1 MDLRHDHGALI
12 HVVRACDNADAP
24 DLVAIGGENSVSVLL
39 ITNTAADLLASF
51 HVGSRITALAWS
63 PRAVSPSSSDQ
74 WFIELTAASSNFGL
88 HLLTKTPDV
97 DEDIF
102 PFGGG
107 LSGHHGTVNEMTFC
121 GGPTDDI
128 ARYVATVSDDKMLMV
143 WDLRPNVDIP
153 SIPQSRSPFL
163 ATSPEAGGG
172 GGGSSSTRPQPT
184 AYVISFPHALT
195 SVCAHASTTK
205 ELLVADARGSL
216 ALIDWRSDPSHAPA
230 DAAWHHPR
238 VLEFAAP
245 RAIAG
250 GAGAFPASS
259 AWQQSNPD
267 IIGAVHRSRFSLWDL
282 SKLHGGKPTLSGA
295 SFPEGAHRF
304 RWCPTYPEYFAIST
318 RSAAARGATIHV
330 HSALHVHAHVEPTAF
345 TLAPRPLCVR
355 DFDFMSLKGIPRI
368 AAAVGHELVVFY
380 IGME

>member
-24 DLVAIGGENSVSVLL
+24 DLVAIGGENTVSVLL
-39 ITNTAADLLASF
+39 ITDTLP
-51 HVGSRITALAWS
+51 HHTLAWS

-74 WFIELTAASSNFGL
+74 WFIELTAATSNFGL
-88 HLLTKTPDV
+88 HLLTKSPDV

-107 LSGHHGTVNEMTFC
+107 LSGHHGLVTDMTFC
-121 GGPTDDI
+121 GGPTDDA

-153 SIPQSRSPFL
+153 SAPRSRSRSL
-163 ATSPEAGGG
+163 SPSSSSASTGPGGG
-172 GGGSSSTRPQPT
+172 GGSSTRPQPT
-184 AYVISFPHALT
+184 AYVISFPHALS

-205 ELLVADARGSL
+205 DLLVADVRGSL
-216 ALIDWRSDPSHAPA
+216 ALIDWRSDPLHAPA

-238 VLEFAAP
+238 VIEFAAP

-250 GAGAFPASS
+250 GAGAYPASA
-259 AWQQSNPD
+259 AWQQANPD

-318 RSAAARGATIHV
+318 RNPGARSATIHV
-330 HSALHVHAHVEPTAF
+330 HSALHAHSHVEPTTF

-355 DFDFMSLKGIPRI
+355 DFDFVSLKGIPRI
-368 AAAVGHELVVFY
+368 AAAVGHELIVFY
-380 IGME
+380 IGLE